1 MACTFIM
8 KPAISIAKLLK
19 YFHQYRFTT
28 RNTNYHTRL
37 KRSSANAYSMTSLKD
52 LEPYINSCIELLLER
67 ISEVTEAGRKPLNT
81 SVWLQYFAYDV
92 LGEVNF
98 SQKLGFLET
107 GTDVA
112 SSVAA
117 IDGLLQYLSIVG
129 QMPWLHKFLLG
140 NPLMH
145 KIIPQ
150 LEKSNEIQNVR

>member
-1 MACTFIM
+1 
-8 KPAISIAKLLK
+8 
-19 YFHQYRFTT
+19 
-28 RNTNYHTRL
+28 
-37 KRSSANAYSMTSLKD
+37 MTSLRD
-52 LEPYINSCIELLLER
+52 LEPYINTCIELLVER

-129 QMPWLHKFLLG
+129 QMPWLHNFLLG

-145 KIIPQ
+145 KLIPQ
-150 LEKSNEIQNVR
+150 LEKSNEIQNVHHHGLPAC